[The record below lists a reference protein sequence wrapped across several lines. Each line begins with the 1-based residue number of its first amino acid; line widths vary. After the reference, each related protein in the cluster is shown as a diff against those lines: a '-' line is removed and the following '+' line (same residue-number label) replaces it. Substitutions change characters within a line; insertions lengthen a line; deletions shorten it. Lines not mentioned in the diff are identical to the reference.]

1 MKNKI
6 KAVEA
11 IISEIQGLPKDLQ
24 DQFLQKYYV
33 KVKGRASFLHHSMF
47 REDVEKPAKKEGK
60 IPILITHK
68 KNSKTGA
75 LVVLRL
81 EDFLELIKK

>member
-6 KAVEA
+6 KAVGA
-11 IISEIQGLPKDLQ
+11 VISEIQGLPKDLQ

-33 KVKGRASFLHHSMF
+33 KVQTRASFLHHSMF
-47 REDVEKPAKKEGK
+47 RDDVLPMARKENK

-68 KNSKTGA
+68 KHEKGS

-81 EDFLELIKK
+81 EDFMELIKK